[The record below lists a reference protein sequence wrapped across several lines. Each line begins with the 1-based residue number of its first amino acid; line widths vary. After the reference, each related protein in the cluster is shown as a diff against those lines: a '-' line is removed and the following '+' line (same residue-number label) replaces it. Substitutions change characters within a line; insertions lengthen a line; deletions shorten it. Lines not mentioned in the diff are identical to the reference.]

1 MTKHLIPG
9 SSCLRAGV
17 CSQCVTSS
25 RLPAPAEETE
35 VNIMGKSM
43 DTKKDNKK
51 KPAKTVK
58 EKRAEKKSKKDA
70 KG

>member
-1 MTKHLIPG
+1 M
-9 SSCLRAGV
+9 
-17 CSQCVTSS
+17 CSQRVTSS
-25 RLPAPAEETE
+25 RLPAPAEKTE